1 MSDQTFSPDKL
12 SHEDMM
18 AALFVNLVLQQ
29 TQMASIFLGH
39 APHPETG
46 KIAKDLEGAKY
57 FIDQL
62 EMLEIKTKGNLDQRE
77 EALLKQNLMSL
88 RMAFVNE
95 VEKGE
100 SPLPENIKPSSDPI
114 PVSAEPTPTPAEK
127 PSDEDSRKK
136 FTKKY

>member
-1 MSDQTFSPDKL
+1 MSDPSFSTEKL
-12 SHEDMM
+12 SHADMM

-46 KIAKDLEGAKY
+46 KTAKDLEGAKY

-88 RMAFVNE
+88 RLAFVNE
-95 VEKGE
+95 VEKRE
-100 SPLPENIKPSSDPI
+100 SPLSENVKSPSDPL
-114 PVSAEPTPTPAEK
+114 PTPPEPAVIPGEKPAE
-127 PSDEDSRKK
+127 EDARKK